1 MVTPRHHKRTLS
13 LHKTYLKYV
22 KHSLLD
28 LLAGRVVYPSPA
40 QVGGLI
46 HGAGERVLV
55 HQDGDFPS
63 LKMDFFLSF
72 HNPKEV
78 VDFSLLKEG

>member
-13 LHKTYLKYV
+13 LLKTYLKYV

-46 HGAGERVLV
+46 YGAGERVLV
-55 HQDGDFPS
+55 D
-63 LKMDFFLSF
+63 
-72 HNPKEV
+72 
-78 VDFSLLKEG
+78 